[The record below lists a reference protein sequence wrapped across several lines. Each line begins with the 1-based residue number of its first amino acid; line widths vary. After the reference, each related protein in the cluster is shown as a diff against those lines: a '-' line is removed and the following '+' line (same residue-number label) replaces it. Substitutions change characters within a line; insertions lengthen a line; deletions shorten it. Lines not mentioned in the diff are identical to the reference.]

1 MERVYSAAVIGGGPA
16 GLMAAGLLGQGGLP
30 VLLLEKND
38 QPGKKLRITGK
49 GRCNLTNNCEVED
62 LSLIHI

>member
-30 VLLLEKND
+30 VLLLEKD
-38 QPGKKLRITGK
+38 VYKRQGIT
-49 GRCNLTNNCEVED
+49 RT
-62 LSLIHI
+62 